1 MMKKLLLLVLI
12 FLNFTVLPADAV
24 EKKVVID
31 RLTQSEAEDL
41 DIEIPDDV
49 PPGYHSITIEVYD
62 DNGTV
67 SEKEVEFCK
76 DEEGVVQWDNNCP
89 NLKLDE
95 EPAAVDPEPVKAIKA
110 GLQPYDPLSDPETT
124 KGLHLAGFAALAAL
138 TSIKRNEKQS
148 DEEQSDEEQDQESL
162 QSVSSGALK
171 LLKNE
176 PGRGDLSKTW
186 DNRFTDKSDFLFVSL
201 AHRFNRF
208 SPLLT
213 RTIQDGNTVRA
224 MLGSWAA
231 LLMPIGLILGVIAVI
246 DTGGQSLPPVWTIVA
261 LIMAVAI
268 FDAFAGL
275 VAGFVF
281 FLAALVTGNITNR
294 PELLTTIGVMVLFFA
309 PALLASAFRPFRR
322 LVRNQDDM
330 WERIT
335 DYALGTLL
343 TFWVITK
350 MVAAM
355 NGLARL
361 ELPITEYGTE
371 LALIAAGLLLIRV
384 ALEDI
389 AVEHYPIRLRAL
401 HVEIRKPS
409 QSQKIRSLAFK
420 IFVFFIMAAPFVGST
435 LNLVLGT
442 LLFAIPQI
450 TSLSLEDSLPKKKL
464 YLPKGVLKT
473 VVMIFV
479 MALASNMIEGAFSSP
494 EAFLKW
500 SFVVMALP
508 GFILHYLD
516 AITDTPEGDWKTT
529 EKGRMIYRIGG
540 VVIFVLMVLVVR
552 GVDIA
557 SWLVG

>member
-1 MMKKLLLLVLI
+1 MRKLLLLLLI
-12 FLNFTVLPADAV
+12 ILNISILPADAV

-41 DIEIPDDV
+41 DIEIPDEV
-49 PPGYHSITIEVYD
+49 PPGFHSITIEVYD

-67 SEKEVEFCK
+67 SQKEIEFCK
-76 DEEGVVQWDNNCP
+76 DEEGVVQWDNKCP
-89 NLKLDE
+89 NLNLDE
-95 EPAAVDPEPVKAIKA
+95 EPAPVDPEPVKAIKV
-110 GLQPYDPLSDPETT
+110 GLQPYDPLDDPETT

-148 DEEQSDEEQDQESL
+148 EEEQDQESL

-176 PGRGDLSKTW
+176 PGKGDLSNTW
-186 DNRFTDKSDFLFVSL
+186 DNRFTDESDFLFVSL

-231 LLMPIGLILGVIAVI
+231 LLMPIGLILGIIAVN

-371 LALIAAGLLLIRV
+371 LAFWAAGLLLIRV

-389 AVEHYPIRLRAL
+389 AVEHYPMRLRAL
-401 HVEIRKPS
+401 HVEIKKPS
-409 QSQKIRSLAFK
+409 QNQKIRSLAFK

-450 TSLSLEDSLPKKKL
+450 TSLSLEDNLPKKKL

-508 GFILHYLD
+508 GFFLHYLD

-540 VVIFVLMVLVVR
+540 VIVFILMVLVVR

>member
-1 MMKKLLLLVLI
+1 MKKLLLLTLI
-12 FLNFTVLPADAV
+12 FLNFSVLPADAV

-31 RLTQSEAEDL
+31 RLTQAEAEDL
-41 DIEIPDDV
+41 DIEIPDEV
-49 PPGYHSITIEVYD
+49 PPGFHSITIEVYD

-67 SEKEVEFCK
+67 SEKEIEFCK
-76 DEEGVVQWDNNCP
+76 DENGVVQWDNKCP
-89 NLKLDE
+89 NLNLEE
-95 EPAAVDPEPVKAIKA
+95 EPAPIDPEPVKAIKV

-148 DEEQSDEEQDQESL
+148 DEEQEQESL

-176 PGRGDLSKTW
+176 PGRGDLSQSW
-186 DNRFTDKSDFLFVSL
+186 DNRFTDESDFVFVSL

-224 MLGSWAA
+224 ILGSWAA
-231 LLMPIGLILGVIAVI
+231 LLMPIGLILGIIAVI
-246 DTGGQSLPPVWTIVA
+246 NTGGQSLPPVWTIVA

-294 PELLTTIGVMVLFFA
+294 PEFLTTIGVMVLFFA

-322 LVRNQDDM
+322 LIRSQDDM

-361 ELPITEYGTE
+361 ELPITDYGTE

-389 AVEHYPIRLRAL
+389 AVEQYPMRLRAL

-409 QSQKIRSLAFK
+409 QAQKVRSLVFK

-450 TSLSLEDSLPKKKL
+450 TSLSLEDNLPKKKL
-464 YLPKGVLKT
+464 YLPKGALKT

-479 MALASNMIEGAFSSP
+479 MALASNLIEGAFSSP

-508 GFILHYLD
+508 GFFLHYLD
-516 AITDTPEGDWKTT
+516 AITDAPESDWKTT
-529 EKGRMIYRIGG
+529 EKGRMIYRVGG
-540 VVIFVLMVLVVR
+540 VIVFILMVLVVQ
-552 GVDIA
+552 GVDLA
-557 SWLVG
+557 SWIS

>member
-1 MMKKLLLLVLI
+1 MRKILLLAII
-12 FLNFTVLPADAV
+12 FLNLSVLPGFSA
-24 EKKVVID
+24 EQKVVID

-41 DIEIPDDV
+41 EIEIPDDV
-49 PPGYHSITIEVYD
+49 PPGFHSITIEVYD

-67 SEKEVEFCK
+67 SQKDIEFCK
-76 DEEGVVQWDNNCP
+76 DEKGVVQWDNKCP
-89 NLKLDE
+89 NLKVDE
-95 EPAAVDPEPVKAIKA
+95 EGDPVVPAPAKEVKT

-124 KGLHLAGFAALAAL
+124 KGLHLAAFAALAAL
-138 TSIKRNEKQS
+138 TSIKRNEKQ
-148 DEEQSDEEQDQESL
+148 DHEEQDQESL

-171 LLKNE
+171 LLKDE
-176 PGRGDLSKTW
+176 PGKGDLSKSW
-186 DNRFTDKSDFLFVSL
+186 DNRFTDDTDFAFGSL

-213 RTIQDGNTVRA
+213 RTVQDGNTVRA
-224 MLGSWAA
+224 IIGSWAS
-231 LLMPIGLILGVIAVI
+231 LLMPIGLILGIIAAI
-246 DTGGQSLPPVWTIVA
+246 NTGGQALPPAWGLVA
-261 LIMAVAI
+261 LIMVVAI
-268 FDAFAGL
+268 YDAFAGFI
-275 VAGFVF
+275 AGSVF
-281 FLAALVTGNITNR
+281 FLAALLTGNITNR
-294 PELLTTIGVMVLFFA
+294 PELLTAIGVMVLFFA

-361 ELPITEYGTE
+361 ELPITNYGTE
-371 LALIAAGLLLIRV
+371 LAWIAAGLLLFRV

-389 AVEHYPIRLRAL
+389 AVEHYPMRLRAL
-401 HVEIRKPS
+401 HVEIKKPS
-409 QSQKIRSLAFK
+409 QNQKIRSLAFK

-450 TSLSLEDSLPKKKL
+450 TALSLEDNLPKKKL
-464 YLPKGVLKT
+464 YLPKGVFKT

-479 MALASNMIEGAFSSP
+479 MALAANMIEGAFSTP
-494 EAFLKW
+494 AAFLKW

-516 AITDTPEGDWKTT
+516 AITDAPETDWKTT
-529 EKGRMIYRIGG
+529 ENGRKLYRIGG
-540 VVIFVLMVLVVR
+540 VVIFVLMVLVVK

>member
-1 MMKKLLLLVLI
+1 MRKLLLLTLI
-12 FLNFTVLPADAV
+12 FLNLSVLPADSA

-49 PPGYHSITIEVYD
+49 PPGFHSITIEVYD

-76 DEEGVVQWDNNCP
+76 DENGVVQWDNNCP
-89 NLKLDE
+89 NLNAE
-95 EPAAVDPEPVKAIKA
+95 GEPAPVDPEPVKAIKA
-110 GLQPYDPLSDPETT
+110 GLQPYDPLGDPETT

-138 TSIKRNEKQS
+138 TSVKRNERQS
-148 DEEQSDEEQDQESL
+148 DEEAEQESL

-176 PGRGDLSKTW
+176 PGKGDLSNTW
-186 DNRFTDKSDFLFVSL
+186 DNRFTDETDYAVVALS
-201 AHRFNRF
+201 HRFNRF

-224 MLGSWAA
+224 ILGSFAV
-231 LLMPIGLILGVIAVI
+231 LLIPIGFILGIIASI
-246 DTGGQSLPPVWTIVA
+246 NTGAQALPPVWIIVGA
-261 LIMAVAI
+261 IMAVAI
-268 FDAFAGL
+268 FDAFAGF

-281 FLAALVTGNITNR
+281 FILALVTGNITNR

-322 LVRNQDDM
+322 LVRTQDDM

-371 LALIAAGLLLIRV
+371 LALWAAALLLIRV

-389 AVEHYPIRLRAL
+389 AVEHYPMRLRAL
-401 HVEIRKPS
+401 HVEIKNPS
-409 QSQKIRSLAFK
+409 QNQKIRSLAFK

-450 TSLSLEDSLPKKKL
+450 TSLSLEDNLPKKKL
-464 YLPKGVLKT
+464 YLPKGVFKT
-473 VVMIFV
+473 VVMVFV
-479 MALASNMIEGAFSSP
+479 MALASTMNEGAYSSP

-516 AITDTPEGDWKTT
+516 AITDTPETDWKTT
-529 EKGRMIYRIGG
+529 ENGRKIYRIGG
-540 VVIFVLMVLVVR
+540 VVIFVLMVLVVK

>member
-1 MMKKLLLLVLI
+1 MRKLLLLTLI
-12 FLNFTVLPADAV
+12 FLNFSVLPAVAV

-41 DIEIPDDV
+41 EIEIPDDV
-49 PPGYHSITIEVYD
+49 PPGFHSMTIEVYD

-67 SEKEVEFCK
+67 SQKEIEFCK

-89 NLKLDE
+89 NLNLDE
-95 EPAAVDPEPVKAIKA
+95 DPAPVDPEPVKAIKA
-110 GLQPYDPLSDPETT
+110 GLQPYDPLGDPETT
-124 KGLHLAGFAALAAL
+124 KGLHLAAFAALAAL
-138 TSIKRNEKQS
+138 TSVKRNDKQS
-148 DEEQSDEEQDQESL
+148 DVETEQESL

-171 LLKNE
+171 VLKNE
-176 PGRGDLSKTW
+176 PGKGDLSNTW
-186 DNRFTDKSDFLFVSL
+186 DNRFTDDTDYAFVSL

-224 MLGSWAA
+224 IIGSFAA
-231 LLMPIGLILGVIAVI
+231 LLIPVGFILGIIASI
-246 DTGGQSLPPVWTIVA
+246 NTGAQALPPVWIIVA
-261 LIMAVAI
+261 AIMAVAI
-268 FDAFAGL
+268 FDAFAGF
-275 VAGFVF
+275 VAGLVF
-281 FLAALVTGNITNR
+281 FVLALVTGNITNR

-371 LALIAAGLLLIRV
+371 LALWAAALLLIRV
-384 ALEDI
+384 ALEDV
-389 AVEHYPIRLRAL
+389 AVEHYPMRLRAL

-409 QSQKIRSLAFK
+409 QRQKFQSLAFK

-450 TSLSLEDSLPKKKL
+450 TALSLEDNLPKKKL
-464 YLPKGVLKT
+464 YLPKGVFKT

-479 MALASNMIEGAFSSP
+479 MALVSNMIEGAFSSP

-508 GFILHYLD
+508 GFFLHYLD
-516 AITDTPEGDWKTT
+516 AITDAPESDWKTT
-529 EKGRMIYRIGG
+529 EKGRKIYRIGG
-540 VVIFVLMVLVVR
+540 VVVFILMVLVVK

>member
-1 MMKKLLLLVLI
+1 MKKILLLAII
-12 FLNFTVLPADAV
+12 FLNLSVLPSFAA
-24 EKKVVID
+24 EQKVVID

-41 DIEIPDDV
+41 DIQIPDDV

-67 SEKEVEFCK
+67 SQKDIEFCK
-76 DEEGVVQWDNNCP
+76 DENGVVQWDNNCP
-89 NLKLDE
+89 NLKVDDE
-95 EPAAVDPEPVKAIKA
+95 GDFIEPAPVEEVKSDLK
-110 GLQPYDPLSDPETT
+110 PYNPLKDSDTT
-124 KGLHLAGFAALAAL
+124 KGLQIAAFAALAAL
-138 TSIKRNEKQS
+138 TSVKRNQKQS
-148 DEEQSDEEQDQESL
+148 DEDQDQESL

-171 LLKNE
+171 LLKDE
-176 PGRGDLSKTW
+176 PGKGDLSKTW
-186 DNRFTDKSDFLFVSL
+186 DNRFTDNTDFAFVAI

-213 RTIQDGNTVRA
+213 RTIQDGSTVRA
-224 MLGSWAA
+224 IIGSWAA
-231 LLMPIGLILGVIAVI
+231 LLMPIGLILGVVASVN
-246 DTGGQSLPPVWTIVA
+246 TGGQALPPAWTIVA

-268 FDAFAGL
+268 YDAFAGFI
-275 VAGFVF
+275 AGTVF
-281 FLAALVTGNITNR
+281 FLAALVTGHITNR
-294 PELLTTIGVMVLFFA
+294 PEFLTAIGVMVLFFA

-322 LVRNQDDM
+322 LVRNQDDK
-330 WERIT
+330 WERVT

-361 ELPITEYGTE
+361 ELPITNYGTE
-371 LALIAAGLLLIRV
+371 LALIAAVLLIVRV

-389 AVEHYPIRLRAL
+389 AVEHYPMRLRAI
-401 HVEIRKPS
+401 HVEIKKPS
-409 QSQKIRSLAFK
+409 QSQKIRSLALK
-420 IFVFFIMAAPFVGST
+420 VAIFFVMAAPFVGSL

-442 LLFAIPQI
+442 ILFAIPQF
-450 TSLSLEDSLPKKKL
+450 TALSLEDNLPKKKI
-464 YLPKGVLKT
+464 YLPKGAFKI

-479 MALASNMIEGAFSSP
+479 MALAANLIEGAFSSP

-516 AITDTPEGDWKTT
+516 AISDEPETDWKTT
-529 EKGRMIYRIGG
+529 ENGRKIYRAGG
-540 VVIFVLMVLVVR
+540 VAIFILMVLIVK
-552 GVDIA
+552 GVDVA

>member
-1 MMKKLLLLVLI
+1 MKRFVLYVLLLLNFLI
-12 FLNFTVLPADAV
+12 LPSANAKQD
-24 EKKVVID
+24 VVID
-31 RLTQSEAEDL
+31 RITQSEAEDL
-41 DIEIPDDV
+41 NIEIPDDV
-49 PPGYHSITIEVYD
+49 PPGHHSITIEVYD
-62 DNGTV
+62 DKGTV
-67 SEKEVEFCK
+67 SQKEIPFCK
-76 DEEGVVQWDNNCP
+76 DNDGVVQWDDKCP
-89 NLKLDE
+89 DLKTDTPTTE
-95 EPAAVDPEPVKAIKA
+95 DPIPVKAIKA

-124 KGLHLAGFAALAAL
+124 NGLHLAGFAALAAL

-148 DEEQSDEEQDQESL
+148 DEEQDQESL

-171 LLKNE
+171 LLKDE
-176 PGRGDLSKTW
+176 PGKGDLSNTW
-186 DNRFTDKSDFLFVSL
+186 DNRYTDETDYVFVSL

-213 RTIQDGNTVRA
+213 RTVQDGNTVRA
-224 MLGSWAA
+224 IVGSWAA
-231 LLMPIGLILGVIAVI
+231 LLMPIGLILGIVAAVN
-246 DTGGQSLPPVWTIVA
+246 TGGQALPPAWGIVA
-261 LIMAVAI
+261 AIMAVAI
-268 FDAFAGL
+268 YDAFAGFI
-275 VAGFVF
+275 AGFAF
-281 FLAALVTGNITNR
+281 FLAALLTGNITNR
-294 PELLTTIGVMVLFFA
+294 PEFLTAIGVMVLFFA

-322 LVRNQDDM
+322 LIRTQDDM

-361 ELPITEYGTE
+361 ELPITNYGTE
-371 LALIAAGLLLIRV
+371 LALMSAALLIIRV

-389 AVEHYPIRLRAL
+389 AVEHYPMRLRAL

-409 QSQKIRSLAFK
+409 HKQKIRSLVFK
-420 IFVFFIMAAPFVGST
+420 IFVFFIMAAPFVGSL

-442 LLFAIPQI
+442 ILFAIPQI
-450 TSLSLEDSLPKKKL
+450 TSLSLEDNLPKKKL
-464 YLPKGVLKT
+464 YLPKGVFKT
-473 VVMIFV
+473 VVMVFV
-479 MALASNMIEGAFSSP
+479 MALASNLIEGAFSSP

-508 GFILHYLD
+508 GFFLHYLD
-516 AITDTPEGDWKTT
+516 AITDAPETDWKTT
-529 EKGRMIYRIGG
+529 ENGRKIYRIGG
-540 VVIFVLMVLVVR
+540 VVIFVLMVLVVK

>member
-1 MMKKLLLLVLI
+1 MMRKLFLLTLI
-12 FLNFTVLPADAV
+12 FLNFSVLPADAA

-49 PPGYHSITIEVYD
+49 PPGFHSITIEVYD

-67 SEKEVEFCK
+67 SEKEIEFCK
-76 DEEGVVQWDNNCP
+76 DEEGIVQWDNKCP
-89 NLKLDE
+89 NLNLDE
-95 EPAAVDPEPVKAIKA
+95 EPAPADPEPVKAIKT
-110 GLQPYDPLSDPETT
+110 GLQPYDPLADPETT
-124 KGLHLAGFAALAAL
+124 KGLHLAAFAALAAL
-138 TSIKRNEKQS
+138 TSVKRNERQS
-148 DEEQSDEEQDQESL
+148 DEEAEQESL

-176 PGRGDLSKTW
+176 PGKGDLSNTW
-186 DNRFTDKSDFLFVSL
+186 DNKFTDDTDYAFISL

-213 RTIQDGNTVRA
+213 RTIQDGNTIRA
-224 MLGSWAA
+224 IIGSFAA
-231 LLMPIGLILGVIAVI
+231 LLIPIGFILGIIASI
-246 DTGGQSLPPVWTIVA
+246 NTGAQALPPVWIIVA
-261 LIMAVAI
+261 AIMAIAI

-275 VAGFVF
+275 MAGFVF
-281 FLAALVTGNITNR
+281 FVLALVTGNITNR
-294 PELLTTIGVMVLFFA
+294 PEFLTTIGVMVLFFA

-322 LVRNQDDM
+322 LVRTQDDM

-371 LALIAAGLLLIRV
+371 LALWAAALLLIRV
-384 ALEDI
+384 ALEDV
-389 AVEHYPIRLRAL
+389 AVELYPMRLRAL

-409 QSQKIRSLAFK
+409 QRQKVQSLIFK

-450 TSLSLEDSLPKKKL
+450 TALSLEDNLPKKKL
-464 YLPKGVLKT
+464 YLPKGVFKT

-479 MALASNMIEGAFSSP
+479 MALASNLIEGAFSSP

-508 GFILHYLD
+508 GFFLHYLD
-516 AITDTPEGDWKTT
+516 AITDAPESDWKTT
-529 EKGRMIYRIGG
+529 DKGRKIYRIGG
-540 VVIFVLMVLVVR
+540 VIVFILMVLVVQ
-552 GVDIA
+552 GVDLA
-557 SWLVG
+557 SWIS

>member
-1 MMKKLLLLVLI
+1 MRKLFLLTLI
-12 FLNFTVLPADAV
+12 FLNFSILPTQAA
-24 EKKVVID
+24 EKTVVID

-49 PPGYHSITIEVYD
+49 PPGFHSITIEVYD

-67 SEKEVEFCK
+67 SQKEIEFCK
-76 DEEGVVQWDNNCP
+76 DEKGVVQWDNKCP
-89 NLKLDE
+89 NLNLDE
-95 EPAAVDPEPVKAIKA
+95 EPTPVDPEPVKAIKT
-110 GLQPYDPLSDPETT
+110 GLQPYDPLGDPETT

-138 TSIKRNEKQS
+138 TSIKRDERQS
-148 DEEQSDEEQDQESL
+148 DEEAEQESL

-176 PGRGDLSKTW
+176 PGKGDLSNTW
-186 DNRFTDKSDFLFVSL
+186 DNRFTDETDYAVVALS
-201 AHRFNRF
+201 HRFNRF

-224 MLGSWAA
+224 IVGSFAA
-231 LLMPIGLILGVIAVI
+231 LLIPIGFILGIIASI
-246 DTGGQSLPPVWTIVA
+246 NTGAQALPPVWIIVGA
-261 LIMAVAI
+261 IMAVAI
-268 FDAFAGL
+268 FDAFAGF

-281 FLAALVTGNITNR
+281 FILALVTGNITNR

-322 LVRNQDDM
+322 LVRTQDDM
-330 WERIT
+330 WERLT

-371 LALIAAGLLLIRV
+371 LALWAAALLLIRV

-389 AVEHYPIRLRAL
+389 AVEHYPMRLRAL
-401 HVEIRKPS
+401 HVEIKKPS
-409 QSQKIRSLAFK
+409 QTQKVRSLVFK

-450 TSLSLEDSLPKKKL
+450 TSLSLEDNLPKKKL
-464 YLPKGVLKT
+464 YLPKGVFKS
-473 VVMIFV
+473 VVMVFV

-516 AITDTPEGDWKTT
+516 AITDAPETDWKTT
-529 EKGRMIYRIGG
+529 ENGRKIYRIGG
-540 VVIFVLMVLVVR
+540 VVIFVLMVLVVK

>member
-1 MMKKLLLLVLI
+1 MRKILLLAII
-12 FLNFTVLPADAV
+12 FLNFSVLPGFAA
-24 EKKVVID
+24 EQKVVID

-49 PPGYHSITIEVYD
+49 PPGFHSITIEVYD

-67 SEKEVEFCK
+67 SQKEIEFCK
-76 DEEGVVQWDNNCP
+76 DEEGVVQWDNKCP
-89 NLKLDE
+89 NLDLT
-95 EPAAVDPEPVKAIKA
+95 EPVEKVEPIEVKAIEL
-110 GLQPYDPLSDPETT
+110 GLKPYDPLQDSETT
-124 KGLHLAGFAALAAL
+124 KGLHLAAFAALAAL
-138 TSIKRNEKQS
+138 TSIKRNDKKD
-148 DEEQSDEEQDQESL
+148 DEDQDQESL

-171 LLKNE
+171 LLKDE
-176 PGRGDLSKTW
+176 PGWGDLSKTW
-186 DNRFTDKSDFLFVSL
+186 RSPITEKTDSFFIALS
-201 AHRFNRF
+201 HRFNPI
-208 SPLLT
+208 SPLLI
-213 RTIQDGNTVRA
+213 RTVQDGNTFRA
-224 MLGSWAA
+224 ILGSVAS
-231 LLMPIGLILGVIAVI
+231 LLAPIGFILGVVAALN
-246 DTGGQSLPPVWTIVA
+246 TQGQALPPAWTIVA
-261 LIMAVAI
+261 AIMAVAI
-268 FDAFAGL
+268 FDAFAGFI
-275 VAGFVF
+275 AGAVF
-281 FLAALVTGNITNR
+281 FLAVLLTGHITNR
-294 PELLTTIGVMVLFFA
+294 PEFLTAIGVMVLFFA

-322 LVRNQDDM
+322 LVRSQDDL

-371 LALIAAGLLLIRV
+371 LALLAAALLIVRV
-384 ALEDI
+384 GLEDV
-389 AVEHYPIRLRAL
+389 AVEHYPMRLRAL
-401 HVEIRKPS
+401 HVEIKPPS
-409 QSQKIRSLAFK
+409 HNQKIRSLVFK
-420 IFVFFIMAAPFVGST
+420 IFVFFIMAAPFVGSL

-442 LLFAIPQI
+442 ILFAIPQI
-450 TSLSLEDSLPKKKL
+450 TSLSLEDNLPKKKL
-464 YLPKGVLKT
+464 YLPKGVFKT

-479 MALASNMIEGAFSSP
+479 MALASNLIEGAFSSP

-516 AITDTPEGDWKTT
+516 AITDAPKSDWKTT
-529 EKGRMIYRIGG
+529 ANGRWVYRIGG
-540 VVIFVLMVLVVR
+540 VIIFVLMVLVVK

>member
-1 MMKKLLLLVLI
+1 MKKLFLLALI
-12 FLNFTVLPADAV
+12 LLNFSVLPADAV
-24 EKKVVID
+24 ERKVVID

-41 DIEIPDDV
+41 DIEIPDSV
-49 PPGYHSITIEVYD
+49 PPGFHSITIEVYD

-67 SEKEVEFCK
+67 SEKEIEFCK
-76 DEEGVVQWDNNCP
+76 DEEGIVQWDNNCP
-89 NLKLDE
+89 NLNLDE
-95 EPAAVDPEPVKAIKA
+95 TPTPIDPEPVKAIKT
-110 GLQPYDPLSDPETT
+110 GLQPYDPLADPETT

-148 DEEQSDEEQDQESL
+148 DEEQDQESL

-171 LLKNE
+171 LLKDE
-176 PGRGDLSKTW
+176 PGKGDLSNSW
-186 DNRFTDKSDFLFVSL
+186 NNRFTDETDFAFIAL

-224 MLGSWAA
+224 MIGSWAA
-231 LLMPIGLILGVIAVI
+231 LLMPIGFILGIIAVI
-246 DTGGQSLPPVWTIVA
+246 NTGGQSLPPVWTIVA
-261 LIMAVAI
+261 LIMAIAI
-268 FDAFAGL
+268 FDAFAGF

-335 DYALGTLL
+335 DYTLGTLL

-361 ELPITEYGTE
+361 ELPITDYGTE
-371 LALIAAGLLLIRV
+371 LALSAAALLLIRV

-389 AVEHYPIRLRAL
+389 AVEHYPMRLRAL
-401 HVEIRKPS
+401 HVEIKKPS
-409 QSQKIRSLAFK
+409 QAQKVRSLVFK
-420 IFVFFIMAAPFVGST
+420 IIVFFIMAAPFVGST

-450 TSLSLEDSLPKKKL
+450 TSLSLEDNLPKKRL
-464 YLPKGVLKT
+464 YLPKGALKT
-473 VVMIFV
+473 IVMIFV
-479 MALASNMIEGAFSSP
+479 MALASNLIEGAFSSP

-508 GFILHYLD
+508 GFFLHYLD
-516 AITDTPEGDWKTT
+516 AITDAPESDWKTT
-529 EKGRMIYRIGG
+529 EKGRKIYRVGG
-540 VVIFVLMVLVVR
+540 VIVFFLMVLVVQ
-552 GVDIA
+552 GVDLA
-557 SWLVG
+557 SWIS

>member
-1 MMKKLLLLVLI
+1 MMRKLLLLTLI
-12 FLNFTVLPADAV
+12 FLNFSVLPADAA
-24 EKKVVID
+24 EQKVVID

-41 DIEIPDDV
+41 DIEIPDEV
-49 PPGYHSITIEVYD
+49 PPGFHSITIEVYD

-67 SEKEVEFCK
+67 SQKEIEFCK
-76 DEEGVVQWDNNCP
+76 DEEGVVQWDNKCP
-89 NLKLDE
+89 NLNLDE
-95 EPAAVDPEPVKAIKA
+95 ESAPVTPEPEPVKAIKA
-110 GLQPYDPLSDPETT
+110 GLQPYDPMSDPETT
-124 KGLHLAGFAALAAL
+124 KGLHLAAFAALAAL
-138 TSIKRNEKQS
+138 TTVKRDEKQS
-148 DEEQSDEEQDQESL
+148 DEEAEQESL
-162 QSVSSGALK
+162 QSVASGALK

-176 PGRGDLSKTW
+176 PGKGDLSQTW
-186 DNRFTDKSDFLFVSL
+186 DNRFTDDTDFAFVAL

-213 RTIQDGNTVRA
+213 RTIQDGNTIRA
-224 MLGSWAA
+224 IIGSFAA
-231 LLMPIGLILGVIAVI
+231 LLIPIGFILGIIASVN
-246 DTGGQSLPPVWTIVA
+246 TGAQALPPVWIIVGA
-261 LIMAVAI
+261 IMAVAI
-268 FDAFAGL
+268 FDAFAGF

-281 FLAALVTGNITNR
+281 FMLALVTGNITNR

-322 LVRNQDDM
+322 LVRNRDDL
-330 WERIT
+330 WERMT

-371 LALIAAGLLLIRV
+371 LAFFAAALLLVRV

-389 AVEHYPIRLRAL
+389 AVEHYPMRLRSL
-401 HVEIRKPS
+401 HVEIKTPS
-409 QSQKIRSLAFK
+409 QRQKIQSLAFK

-450 TSLSLEDSLPKKKL
+450 TSLSLEDNLPKKKL
-464 YLPKGVLKT
+464 YLPKGVFKT

-479 MALASNMIEGAFSSP
+479 MALASNLIEGAFSSP

-508 GFILHYLD
+508 GFFLHYLD
-516 AITDTPEGDWKTT
+516 AITDAPESDWKTT
-529 EKGRMIYRIGG
+529 EKGRKIYRIGG
-540 VVIFVLMVLVVR
+540 VVVFILMVLVVK

>member
-1 MMKKLLLLVLI
+1 MMRKLLLLTLI
-12 FLNFTVLPADAV
+12 FLNFSVLPANSA

-49 PPGYHSITIEVYD
+49 PPGFHSITIEVYD

-67 SEKEVEFCK
+67 SEKEIEFCK
-76 DEEGVVQWDNNCP
+76 DEKGVVQWDNKCP
-89 NLKLDE
+89 NLNLDE
-95 EPAAVDPEPVKAIKA
+95 EPAPVDPEPVKAIKA

-148 DEEQSDEEQDQESL
+148 DEEQDQESL

-176 PGRGDLSKTW
+176 PGKGDLSSTW
-186 DNRFTDKSDFLFVSL
+186 DNRFTDETDFAFVSI

-224 MLGSWAA
+224 MIGSWAA
-231 LLMPIGLILGVIAVI
+231 LLMPIGLILGIIAVI
-246 DTGGQSLPPVWTIVA
+246 NTGGQSLPPVWSIVA

-268 FDAFAGL
+268 FDAFAGF
-275 VAGFVF
+275 VAGCVF

-322 LVRNQDDM
+322 LVRNQDDK

-371 LALIAAGLLLIRV
+371 LAFWAAGLLLIRV

-389 AVEHYPIRLRAL
+389 AVEHYPMRLRAL

-409 QSQKIRSLAFK
+409 QSQKVRSLAFK

-442 LLFAIPQI
+442 LIFAIPQI
-450 TSLSLEDSLPKKKL
+450 TSLSLEDNLPKKKL
-464 YLPKGVLKT
+464 YLPKGVFKT
-473 VVMIFV
+473 VVMVFV

-516 AITDTPEGDWKTT
+516 AITDAPETDWKTT
-529 EKGRMIYRIGG
+529 EKGRMIYRVGG
-540 VVIFVLMVLVVR
+540 VVVFVLMVLVVK

>member
-1 MMKKLLLLVLI
+1 MRKILLLAII
-12 FLNFTVLPADAV
+12 FLNFSVLPGFAA
-24 EKKVVID
+24 EQKVVID

-49 PPGYHSITIEVYD
+49 PPGFHSITIEVYD

-67 SEKEVEFCK
+67 SQKEIEFCK
-76 DEEGVVQWDNNCP
+76 DEEGVVQWDNKCP
-89 NLKLDE
+89 NLDLT
-95 EPAAVDPEPVKAIKA
+95 EPVEKEGPIEVKAIEL
-110 GLQPYDPLSDPETT
+110 GLKPYDPLQDTETT
-124 KGLHLAGFAALAAL
+124 KGLHLAAFAALAAL
-138 TSIKRNEKQS
+138 TSIKRNDKKD
-148 DEEQSDEEQDQESL
+148 DEDEDQESL

-171 LLKNE
+171 LLKDE
-176 PGRGDLSKTW
+176 PGWGDLSKTW
-186 DNRFTDKSDFLFVSL
+186 HSPLTEKTDAFFIALS
-201 AHRFNRF
+201 HRFNPI
-208 SPLLT
+208 SPLLI
-213 RTIQDGNTVRA
+213 RTVQDGNTFRA
-224 MLGSWAA
+224 ILGSVAS
-231 LLMPIGLILGVIAVI
+231 LLAPIGFVLGVIAALN
-246 DTGGQSLPPVWTIVA
+246 TQGQALPPAWTIVA
-261 LIMAVAI
+261 AIMAVAI
-268 FDAFAGL
+268 FDAFAGFI
-275 VAGFVF
+275 AGAVF
-281 FLAALVTGNITNR
+281 FLAVLFTGHITNR
-294 PELLTTIGVMVLFFA
+294 PEFLTAIGVMVLFFA

-322 LVRNQDDM
+322 LVRSQDDL

-371 LALIAAGLLLIRV
+371 LALLAAALLIVRV
-384 ALEDI
+384 GLEDI
-389 AVEHYPIRLRAL
+389 AVEHYPMRLRAL
-401 HVEIRKPS
+401 HVEIKPPS
-409 QSQKIRSLAFK
+409 QNQKVRSLVFK
-420 IFVFFIMAAPFVGST
+420 IFVFFIMAAPFVGSL

-442 LLFAIPQI
+442 ILFAIPQI
-450 TSLSLEDSLPKKKL
+450 TSLSLEDNFPKKKL
-464 YLPKGVLKT
+464 YLPKGVFKT

-479 MALASNMIEGAFSSP
+479 MALASNLIEGAFSSP

-516 AITDTPEGDWKTT
+516 AITDAPKNDWKTS
-529 EKGRMIYRIGG
+529 KNGRWVYRIGG
-540 VVIFVLMVLVVR
+540 VIIFVLMVLVVK

>member
-1 MMKKLLLLVLI
+1 MRKILLLTLI
-12 FLNFTVLPADAV
+12 FLNFSVLPSDAV

-31 RLTQSEAEDL
+31 RLTQAEAEDL

-49 PPGYHSITIEVYD
+49 PPGFHSITIEVYD

-76 DEEGVVQWDNNCP
+76 DENGVVQWDNNCP
-89 NLKLDE
+89 NLNVE
-95 EPAAVDPEPVKAIKA
+95 GEPAPVDPEPVKAIKA
-110 GLQPYDPLSDPETT
+110 GLQPYDPLGDPETT
-124 KGLHLAGFAALAAL
+124 KGLHLAAFAALAAL
-138 TSIKRNEKQS
+138 TSVKRNEKQS
-148 DEEQSDEEQDQESL
+148 DEEAEQESL

-176 PGRGDLSKTW
+176 PGKGDLSNTW
-186 DNRFTDKSDFLFVSL
+186 DNRFTDETDFAFVSL

-224 MLGSWAA
+224 ILGSWAA
-231 LLMPIGLILGVIAVI
+231 LLMPIGFILGIIAVI
-246 DTGGQSLPPVWTIVA
+246 NTGGQSLPPVWSIVA

-268 FDAFAGL
+268 FDAFAGFI
-275 VAGFVF
+275 AGFVF
-281 FLAALVTGNITNR
+281 FLAALLTGNITNR
-294 PELLTTIGVMVLFFA
+294 PELLISIGVMVLFFA

-371 LALIAAGLLLIRV
+371 LAFIAAGLLLIRV

-389 AVEHYPIRLRAL
+389 AVEHYPMRLRAL
-401 HVEIRKPS
+401 HVENKKPS
-409 QSQKIRSLAFK
+409 QNQEIRSLAFK

-450 TSLSLEDSLPKKKL
+450 TSLSLEDNLPKKKL
-464 YLPKGVLKT
+464 YLPKGVFKT

-479 MALASNMIEGAFSSP
+479 MALASNLIEGAFSSP

-508 GFILHYLD
+508 GFFLHYLD
-516 AITDTPEGDWKTT
+516 AITDAPESDWKTT
-529 EKGRMIYRIGG
+529 DKGRKIYRIGG
-540 VVIFVLMVLVVR
+540 VIVFILMVLVVK

>member
-1 MMKKLLLLVLI
+1 MI
-12 FLNFTVLPADAV
+12 
-24 EKKVVID
+24 
-31 RLTQSEAEDL
+31 
-41 DIEIPDDV
+41 
-49 PPGYHSITIEVYD
+49 
-62 DNGTV
+62 
-67 SEKEVEFCK
+67 
-76 DEEGVVQWDNNCP
+76 
-89 NLKLDE
+89 
-95 EPAAVDPEPVKAIKA
+95 
-110 GLQPYDPLSDPETT
+110 
-124 KGLHLAGFAALAAL
+124 
-138 TSIKRNEKQS
+138 
-148 DEEQSDEEQDQESL
+148 
-162 QSVSSGALK
+162 
-171 LLKNE
+171 
-176 PGRGDLSKTW
+176 
-186 DNRFTDKSDFLFVSL
+186 
-201 AHRFNRF
+201 
-208 SPLLT
+208 
-213 RTIQDGNTVRA
+213 
-224 MLGSWAA
+224 GSWAA
-231 LLMPIGLILGVIAVI
+231 LLMPVGLILGIMAVI
-246 DTGGQSLPPVWTIVA
+246 NTGGQSLPPVWTIVA

-389 AVEHYPIRLRAL
+389 AVEHYPMRLRAL
-401 HVEIRKPS
+401 HVEIKKPS
-409 QSQKIRSLAFK
+409 QSQKVRSLAFK

-450 TSLSLEDSLPKKKL
+450 TSLSLEDNLPKKKL

-516 AITDTPEGDWKTT
+516 AITDKPEGDWKTT

-540 VVIFVLMVLVVR
+540 VIVFILMVLVVR

>member
-1 MMKKLLLLVLI
+1 MKKILLLAII
-12 FLNFTVLPADAV
+12 FLNLSVLPGFAA
-24 EKKVVID
+24 EQKVVID

-41 DIEIPDDV
+41 EIEIPDDV
-49 PPGYHSITIEVYD
+49 PPGFHSITIEVYD

-67 SEKEVEFCK
+67 SQKDIEFCK
-76 DEEGVVQWDNNCP
+76 DENGVVQWDNNCP
-89 NLKLDE
+89 NLKVDE
-95 EPAAVDPEPVKAIKA
+95 EGDPVTPAPVKEVKT

-124 KGLHLAGFAALAAL
+124 KGLQLAAFAALAAL
-138 TSIKRNEKQS
+138 TTIRRNEKQD
-148 DEEQSDEEQDQESL
+148 DEDQDQESL

-176 PGRGDLSKTW
+176 PGKGDLSKSW
-186 DNRFTDKSDFLFVSL
+186 DNRFTDETDFAFVSL

-213 RTIQDGNTVRA
+213 RTVQDGNTIRA
-224 MLGSWAA
+224 IIGSWAG
-231 LLMPIGLILGVIAVI
+231 LLMPIGLILGIVAAVN
-246 DTGGQSLPPVWTIVA
+246 TGGQALPPAWGIVA

-268 FDAFAGL
+268 YDAFAGFI
-275 VAGFVF
+275 AGTVF
-281 FLAALVTGNITNR
+281 FLAALLTGNITNR
-294 PELLTTIGVMVLFFA
+294 PEFLTAIGVMVLFFA

-322 LVRNQDDM
+322 LVRSQDDM

-371 LALIAAGLLLIRV
+371 LALLAAGLLLFRIW
-384 ALEDI
+384 LEDI
-389 AVEHYPIRLRAL
+389 AVEHYPMRLRAL
-401 HVEIRKPS
+401 HVEIKKPS
-409 QSQKIRSLAFK
+409 QTQKIRSLVFK
-420 IFVFFIMAAPFVGST
+420 IFVFFIMAAPFVGSL

-442 LLFAIPQI
+442 ILFAIPQI
-450 TSLSLEDSLPKKKL
+450 TALSLEDNLPKKKL
-464 YLPKGVLKT
+464 YLPKGVFKT

-479 MALASNMIEGAFSSP
+479 MALAANLIEGAFSTP
-494 EAFLKW
+494 AAFLKW

-516 AITDTPEGDWKTT
+516 AITDTPETDWKTT
-529 EKGRMIYRIGG
+529 ENGRKIYRIGG
-540 VVIFVLMVLVVR
+540 VVIFVLMVLVVK

>member
-1 MMKKLLLLVLI
+1 MRKILLLAIILLNFLVLPSS
-12 FLNFTVLPADAV
+12 VAV
-24 EKKVVID
+24 EKNVVID

-41 DIEIPDDV
+41 DIEIPDSV
-49 PPGYHSITIEVYD
+49 PPGFHSITIEVYD

-67 SEKEVEFCK
+67 SEKEIEFCK
-76 DEEGVVQWDNNCP
+76 DEKGVVQWDNKCP
-89 NLKLDE
+89 NLNLEE
-95 EPAAVDPEPVKAIKA
+95 EPAPVDPEPVKAIKT

-148 DEEQSDEEQDQESL
+148 EEEQDQESL

-224 MLGSWAA
+224 MIGSWAA
-231 LLMPIGLILGVIAVI
+231 LLMPIGLILGIIAVI
-246 DTGGQSLPPVWTIVA
+246 NTGGQSLPPAWTIVA
-261 LIMAVAI
+261 LIMSVAI
-268 FDAFAGL
+268 FDAFAGF

-322 LVRNQDDM
+322 LVRNQDDR

-335 DYALGTLL
+335 DYALATLL

-361 ELPITEYGTE
+361 ELPITDYGTE

-389 AVEHYPIRLRAL
+389 AVEQYPMRLRAL

-409 QSQKIRSLAFK
+409 QTQKVRSLAFK

-442 LLFAIPQI
+442 LIFAIPQI
-450 TSLSLEDSLPKKKL
+450 TSLSLEDNLPKKKL
-464 YLPKGVLKT
+464 YLPKGVFKT

-479 MALASNMIEGAFSSP
+479 MALASNLIEGAFSSP

-508 GFILHYLD
+508 GFFLHYLD
-516 AITDTPEGDWKTT
+516 AITDAPESDWKTT
-529 EKGRMIYRIGG
+529 EKGRMIYRVGG
-540 VVIFVLMVLVVR
+540 VIVFVLMVLVVQ
-552 GVDIA
+552 GVDLA
-557 SWLVG
+557 SWIS